1 LQTSASEQGATCGE
15 TSSVK
20 ISSLTM
26 TIASPGIELRQTPR
40 GCTAQQSRLLNSRA
54 VTKDHDSDGQ
64 VTLPVANPFQF
75 YGCKLLKTLY
85 LFASLDPVNLN
96 TKVSVTE
103 KTRHSSARL
112 SQDRNS
118 SADFAEY
125 TDLFVQLLFNGLC
138 NLRNLWTNLT
148 VVRLGAYK
156 QR

>member
-1 LQTSASEQGATCGE
+1 
-15 TSSVK
+15 
-20 ISSLTM
+20 M

-103 KTRHSSARL
+103 KTRHSSRPLVPESTLIRRFRRVRRL
-112 SQDRNS
+112 I
-118 SADFAEY
+118 FAGCIK
-125 TDLFVQLLFNGLC
+125 VLC

-148 VVRLGAYK
+148 VVRFGAYK